1 MGGRVAVC
9 IVLVDSMGC
18 FVKLTIR
25 VCCGGRVGLGS
36 MMEEKNKRKKV
47 WMVGELVTLVRKL
60 SSEEKRL
67 WSGRTCE
74 LLLRTVITG
83 HQFQH
88 YQPYAKFQGSLVTFF
103 WFLPLNILPSHHHLS
118 LQANRTFLIIHHW
131 F

>member
-1 MGGRVAVC
+1 
-9 IVLVDSMGC
+9 
-18 FVKLTIR
+18 
-25 VCCGGRVGLGS
+25 
-36 MMEEKNKRKKV
+36 
-47 WMVGELVTLVRKL
+47 MVGELVTLVRKL

-103 WFLPLNILPSHHHLS
+103 FGFFLS
-118 LQANRTFLIIHHW
+118 TFSPVITIYRFRQIEHFSSFIIG
-131 F
+131 FND